1 MEEKYTTSSIYKFKA
16 DRWRAQFPYLENGVW
31 HKKTQL
37 LEHRGRDRGRSHR
50 HHDAAMIEA
59 ETIRASLN
67 EAAAQE
73 AANPKASSITVGE
86 LVSRYIEIDCAD
98 IARSTATGY
107 RGMLRRNIAPYIGD
121 IPLDDLTEEDV
132 QKWVTSM
139 ASSYARSTT
148 CNSLRLLRGSLKYGL
163 RKKWVTEN
171 VALWAKVPKNEDA
184 DYGRP
189 NSLTNRERIRVLNT
203 LNASIDI
210 PAMLAAKIALYT
222 GLRRGELCALKWKN
236 VDFASST
243 IRVEAAIGHT
253 DNEFYLKGPKSISSR
268 RAIPNCPKDLME
280 DLTNRKENMKS
291 ECANLGVEFDEELF
305 VLGYPDGSFL
315 KPPRVND
322 AWRSLAKAL
331 KLHGILNRN
340 TVTFHDLRHS
350 FATYAVSNGID
361 PRTLASLM
369 GHSKA
374 SMTLD
379 RYASADPKATASAMK
394 TLGRLYKR

>member
-1 MEEKYTTSSIYKFKA
+1 MEEKFTTSSIYKYMD

-31 HKKTQL
+31 RKKTQL

-50 HHDAAMIEA
+50 HRDAAMVEA
-59 ETIRASLN
+59 EAIRVSLN
-67 EAAAQE
+67 EKAAA
-73 AANPKASSITVGE
+73 KATEPQTNSITVSE
-86 LVSRYIEIDCAD
+86 LVSRYIELDCAD

-107 RGMLRRNIAPYIGD
+107 RGMLRRNITPYIGD

-132 QKWVTSM
+132 QKWVTTM
-139 ASSYARSTT
+139 ASNYARSTA

-171 VALWAKVPKNEDA
+171 VALWAKIPKNEDA

-189 NSLTNRERIRVLNT
+189 NSLTDRERTRVLDT

-222 GLRRGELCALKWKN
+222 GLRRGELCALRWKN
-236 VDFASST
+236 VDFGSST

-253 DNEFYLKGPKSISSR
+253 DNEFYIKGPKSISSR
-268 RAIPNCPKDLME
+268 RAIPNCPKDLMNN
-280 DLTNRKENMKS
+280 LASRKEEMKS
-291 ECANLGVEFDEELF
+291 ECAKLGVEFSDELF

-322 AWRSLAKAL
+322 AWRSLTKAL
-331 KLHGILNRN
+331 KLHGVLNKN

-394 TLGRLYKR
+394 ALGHLYKS